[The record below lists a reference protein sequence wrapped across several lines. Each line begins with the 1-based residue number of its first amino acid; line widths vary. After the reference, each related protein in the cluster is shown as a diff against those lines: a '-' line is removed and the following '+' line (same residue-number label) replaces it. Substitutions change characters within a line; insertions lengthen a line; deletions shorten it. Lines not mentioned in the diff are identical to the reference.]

1 MLPLIQSLRAYDFG
15 RKEGTKQLED
25 DFLDHMLDMEEVLSG
40 ALVPFHFI
48 LSSLPKECFPVC
60 PEVRLFNRCSVE
72 HAEKNYLLV
81 TKNDIRQAEMPT
93 AVYNKL
99 SEIFWVPP
107 DNRHKGW
114 MFEYYTGI
122 MENES
127 RKRKN
132 YRVIRRPTDLP
143 DKDGRCT
150 YGQLS
155 KEVMALLDENG

>member
-1 MLPLIQSLRAYDFG
+1 
-15 RKEGTKQLED
+15 
-25 DFLDHMLDMEEVLSG
+25 
-40 ALVPFHFI
+40 
-48 LSSLPKECFPVC
+48 
-60 PEVRLFNRCSVE
+60 
-72 HAEKNYLLV
+72 
-81 TKNDIRQAEMPT
+81 MPT
-93 AVYNKL
+93 AVYIKL

-122 MENES
+122 MENEG

-132 YRVIRRPTDLP
+132 YRVIHRPTDLP

-155 KEVMALLDENG
+155 KEVMALVYYFGLSKAVGKRQLETGVLSR

>member
-1 MLPLIQSLRAYDFG
+1 M
-15 RKEGTKQLED
+15 ED

-40 ALVPFHFI
+40 TLVPFHFI

-60 PEVRLFNRCSVE
+60 QEVRLFNRCAVE

-81 TKNDIRQAEMPT
+81 TK
-93 AVYNKL
+93 L

-107 DNRHKGW
+107 DSRHKGW

-122 MENES
+122 MENEG

-132 YRVIRRPTDLP
+132 YRVIHRPTDLP

-155 KEVMALLDENG
+155 K

>member
-1 MLPLIQSLRAYDFG
+1 
-15 RKEGTKQLED
+15 
-25 DFLDHMLDMEEVLSG
+25 MEELLSG
-40 ALVPFHFI
+40 TLVPFHFI
-48 LSSLPKECFPVC
+48 LSSLPKDCFPVC
-60 PEVRLFNRCSVE
+60 QEVRLFNRCAVE

-122 MENES
+122 MENEG

-132 YRVIRRPTDLP
+132 YRVIHRPTDLP
-143 DKDGRCT
+143 DKDGCCT